1 MVRPAVIILMLSAFV
16 CLTPIPAL
24 CDTMTYTCRY
34 QSYSDKKGNH
44 KMSEDFKLVF
54 SVDTVKET
62 AKTVGSKGSFDVE
75 MLHSPSG
82 GMTFIEM
89 IDGGKILTTTI
100 DPSGTSTAATSS
112 SRERFSRPNT
122 TEPARKNKQ

>member
-1 MVRPAVIILMLSAFV
+1 MLSAFV

-24 CDTMTYTCRY
+24 CDTMTYTCHY

-44 KMSEDFKLVF
+44 KIPEDFKLVF
-54 SVDTVKET
+54 AVDTSKET

-75 MLHSPSG
+75 MLYAPTG

-89 IDGGKILTTTI
+89 IDGGKVLTTTI
-100 DPSGTSTAATSS
+100 DPSGKSVH
-112 SRERFSRPNT
+112 SRNIIVEGEILPSQYYGT
-122 TEPARKNKQ
+122 CSKK